1 VKSAVKQSAP
11 VVYVVD
17 DDAAVCES
25 LDSLIRSV
33 GLRVET
39 FSSAREFRRN
49 ELPEAPAC
57 LVLDVRM
64 PGQSGLDLQRELAG
78 EERTIPIVFI
88 TGHGDISMSV
98 RAMKAGAFEF
108 LTKPFQDQDL
118 VDAIHQAIE
127 RDRATL
133 RLRADLAELRRR
145 YHSLSPREREV
156 MGLVVQGRLNKQ
168 IAAELGTAQITVKI
182 QRANVMKKMRT
193 ASVADLVRIAEKLEI
208 EQPS

>member
-1 VKSAVKQSAP
+1 
-11 VVYVVD
+11 
-17 DDAAVCES
+17 
-25 LDSLIRSV
+25 
-33 GLRVET
+33 
-39 FSSAREFRRN
+39 
-49 ELPEAPAC
+49 
-57 LVLDVRM
+57 
-64 PGQSGLDLQRELAG
+64 
-78 EERTIPIVFI
+78 
-88 TGHGDISMSV
+88 
-98 RAMKAGAFEF
+98 MKAGAFEF

-133 RLRADLAELRRR
+133 RLRAELAELRRR